1 MPKQSLRNMSKTKV
15 VMPEQAPNVRNQNFL
30 EVSLGYTEEMAI
42 EEAKRCL
49 QCKAKPCVGGCPVNV
64 WIPEFIKLVAAGD
77 FKGAYDK
84 IKETNNL
91 PAVCG
96 RVCPQESQCEK
107 FCVRARRGE
116 AVGIGR
122 LERFVADWNL
132 ANRQVQPEP
141 VPSNGKKVAVI
152 GSGPAGL
159 SCAADLAKLG
169 YQVTI
174 FEAFHV
180 PGGVLMYGIPEFRLP
195 KDLVQKEIDAVKQL
209 GVTIKTNMVIGRV
222 LSLDELTAEGY
233 EGIFIGSGAGL
244 PSFMN
249 IPGENLNGVYSANE
263 FLTRINL
270 MKAYQFPKTD
280 TPVKV
285 ADIKCFCI

>member
-1 MPKQSLRNMSKTKV
+1 M
-15 VMPEQAPNVRNQNFL
+15 
-30 EVSLGYTEEMAI
+30 
-42 EEAKRCL
+42 
-49 QCKAKPCVGGCPVNV
+49 
-64 WIPEFIKLVAAGD
+64 
-77 FKGAYDK
+77 
-84 IKETNNL
+84 
-91 PAVCG
+91 
-96 RVCPQESQCEK
+96 
-107 FCVRARRGE
+107 
-116 AVGIGR
+116 
-122 LERFVADWNL
+122 
-132 ANRQVQPEP
+132 
-141 VPSNGKKVAVI
+141 
-152 GSGPAGL
+152 
-159 SCAADLAKLG
+159 
-169 YQVTI
+169 
-174 FEAFHV
+174 
-180 PGGVLMYGIPEFRLP
+180 PGGILMYGIPEFRLP

-209 GVTIKTNMVIGRV
+209 GVTIKTNMVIGKV

>member
-49 QCKAKPCVGGCPVNV
+49 QCKAKPCVGGCLVNV
-64 WIPEFIKLVAAGD
+64 WIPEFIKLVAVGD

-169 YQVTI
+169 Y
-174 FEAFHV
+174 
-180 PGGVLMYGIPEFRLP
+180 
-195 KDLVQKEIDAVKQL
+195 
-209 GVTIKTNMVIGRV
+209 
-222 LSLDELTAEGY
+222 
-233 EGIFIGSGAGL
+233 
-244 PSFMN
+244 
-249 IPGENLNGVYSANE
+249 
-263 FLTRINL
+263 
-270 MKAYQFPKTD
+270 
-280 TPVKV
+280 
-285 ADIKCFCI
+285 